1 MKVHVV
7 KYRYTTTDMDGFD
20 VIGIYFDYDKAC
32 LEMARHMK
40 QVYDRNV
47 EYYGD
52 CFDNDFEMNGENY
65 ISFGFYG
72 NGYECDHVWA
82 AVVDTMEVE

>member
-7 KYRYTTTDMDGFD
+7 KYRYTLAEMDGFD
-20 VIGIYFDYDKAC
+20 VIGVYFDYDKAC

-52 CFDNDFEMNGENY
+52 RFDSDFEVTEENY

-72 NGYECDHVWA
+72 EGYECDQVWVA
-82 AVVDTMEVE
+82 EVDTMEVE